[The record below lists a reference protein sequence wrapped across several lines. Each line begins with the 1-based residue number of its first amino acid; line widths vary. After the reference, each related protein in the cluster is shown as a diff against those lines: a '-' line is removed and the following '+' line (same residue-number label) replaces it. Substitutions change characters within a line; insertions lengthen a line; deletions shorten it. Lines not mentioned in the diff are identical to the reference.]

1 MIDVEVGKHIQD
13 LRKNR
18 KITQELIAS
27 EMGVS
32 IAAVSK
38 WENNNSLPDI
48 ITLCSLADFFD
59 VSLDELVGR
68 SNKKIE
74 TIIADPVRFLRVTLT
89 NLLSKNGYTVKKDI
103 EDYKMLIPTLAQN
116 KYVKLLTYELGQ
128 DAEAGLKLL
137 REIRQQFPSLNI
149 IVISNVNDQDLMNKT
164 IELGIRAYITK
175 PFNGDM
181 LISLLNDIKEESK

>member
-1 MIDVEVGKHIQD
+1 MEVGKHIQD

-89 NLLSKNGYTVKKDI
+89 NLLSKNGCTVKKDI
-103 EDYKMLIPTLAQN
+103 EDYKMLIPTLEQN